1 MSQQQCWD
9 FVILIQSNVDS
20 LLSISMTWKN
30 PKKWKE
36 MKSGR
41 SCPMC
46 ADIPLEENKHGF
58 LIRELKQSYVR
69 LPKNQHYYGWVI
81 VFLKRHANEL
91 YELED
96 EERNE
101 YMGEVS
107 RVAKSVGKVFG
118 AVKLH
123 YLSYGSLCPH
133 LHFHIIPRQIED
145 DPHHAI
151 KMDEAE
157 TFLSEEEYTDIIE
170 RLRSAIG

>member
-1 MSQQQCWD
+1 
-9 FVILIQSNVDS
+9 
-20 LLSISMTWKN
+20 MTWKD
-30 PKKWKE
+30 PKKWEE
-36 MKSGR
+36 MKSGKI
-41 SCPMC
+41 CPMC
-46 ADIPLEENKHGF
+46 SDIPLEENKLSY
-58 LIRELKQSYVR
+58 LIKEFKYSYVR

-81 VFLKRHANEL
+81 VFLKRHVSEL

-107 RVAKSVGKVFG
+107 RVSEAVGKVFK

-123 YLSYGSLCPH
+123 YLSFGSLCPH
-133 LHFHIIPRQIED
+133 LHFHIIPRQVED

-157 TFLSEEEYTDIIE
+157 KFLLDEEYEDILE
-170 RLRSAIG
+170 RLRNALGE